1 MEPVCALA
9 SMNAAISAVRYRR
22 RRRLRLRLRSNAAL
36 SFVLRIM
43 CVVQAAVRSRVRPAA
58 AAALAQRVHS
68 AVVTEVVV

>member
-22 RRRLRLRLRSNAAL
+22 RRRLRLRSNAAL